1 MTTKVSGTLSVRNVF
16 LALQQSR
23 NRIIR
28 KWGAEEIRTKSSKQF
43 RLKNSCPESNPPLLK
58 MKCFSFGETG
68 DENSSCSFGA
78 ETEVGRY
85 INGREMFPENHYV

>member
-28 KWGAEEIRTKSSKQF
+28 KWGAEEINEILRSNI
-43 RLKNSCPESNPPLLK
+43 RLKNNAQKATPLLK

-78 ETEVGRY
+78 ETEVM
-85 INGREMFPENHYV
+85 IHQWREMFPENHYV